1 MAPVVPAP
9 PGAAAAPADRAAEH
23 VETDVLVVGAGPCGL
38 AAAIALGRVGREALV
53 VDRGPLVSSI
63 AGYPTYLTF
72 FSTAEKISI
81 GGIPFVTGGD
91 KPTRREALAYYRLV
105 ADHFALRLRLY
116 EVVTAMRRAGA
127 GEGHGFVAETE
138 RAGGRRATIRAR
150 AVVIATGYFGAPNLL
165 GVPGESLPHVAHL
178 FREGHEAFGR
188 EAVVVG
194 GGNSAVEAAV
204 ELYRARARTTLVHFG
219 EGPDP
224 NVKPWVLPDFENRVK
239 EGSIRALWESR
250 VVEIGIDTM
259 RLTTPDGE
267 RTIPAQH
274 VYLLTGFTP
283 STTLLEALGATVD
296 PATGIPVHDAT
307 TMETEVPGLFVAG
320 VLTAGYDANKVFIE
334 NGRDHGER
342 IARALKG
349 TAVRRRE
356 PDVGD
361 HTSPDRPSRPR

>member
-1 MAPVVPAP
+1 MP
-9 PGAAAAPADRAAEH
+9 AAAAPEPASA
-23 VETDVLVVGAGPCGL
+23 DVLVVGAGPCGL
-38 AAAIALGRVGREALV
+38 AAAIALGRAGLDALV

-63 AGYPTYLTF
+63 ASYPLYMSF

-105 ADHFALRLRLY
+105 AEQFSLRLRLY
-116 EVVTAMRRAGA
+116 ESVTALRR
-127 GEGHGFVAETE
+127 EGSGFVAETE
-138 RAGGRRATIRAR
+138 GAAGRAVLRAGG
-150 AVVIATGYFGAPNLL
+150 VVVATGYFGTPNML
-165 GVPGESLPHVAHL
+165 GVPGESLRHVSHL

-219 EGPDP
+219 DGPDR

-239 EGSIRALWESR
+239 EGSIRAIWGAR
-250 VVEIGIDTM
+250 VAEILPDTM
-259 RLTTPDGE
+259 RITTPDGV

-274 VYLLTGFTP
+274 VYLMTGFTP
-283 STTLLEALGATVD
+283 STRLLEGLGVTVSAETGIPSHD
-296 PATGIPVHDAT
+296 PAT
-307 TMETEVPGLFVAG
+307 METNAPGVFVAG
-320 VLTAGYDANKVFIE
+320 VLTAGLDANKVFIE

-342 IARALKG
+342 IAGALAGRVIRRAG
-349 TAVRRRE
+349 
-356 PDVGD
+356 
-361 HTSPDRPSRPR
+361 